1 MVYRISWWVDNDGE
15 IIPLKGAGNISPTCG
30 LLETKTETGG
40 GGVASPGRMDFL
52 TALSVLFTVH
62 KHRRLCFSFSTQT
75 DETQGNRLI
84 ENKKKHTTN

>member
-30 LLETKTETGG
+30 LLETKTETVGG
-40 GGVASPGRMDFL
+40 PSPGRMDFL

-62 KHRRLCFSFSTQT
+62 KHRRLFFLHT
-75 DETQGNRLI
+75 NRCTV
-84 ENKKKHTTN
+84 K